1 MPGNTKKKRR
11 KKGRGTQGGRVSDRP
26 VGRPRNRAEARQRA
40 QQRRASAKGG
50 KGAPAR
56 AAKSGGAR
64 VPQPASWKGA
74 IQKGLLASLLF
85 FALFALLFKRPIAA
99 SAALALFTLVFYVPL
114 SYYLDGFMYR
124 RYQANLERD
133 RQKAAQARQN
143 PPAEDGDG
151 AG

>member
-50 KGAPAR
+50 KATPAR
-56 AAKSGGAR
+56 AAKGAR

-74 IQKGLLASLLF
+74 IQKGL
-85 FALFALLFKRPIAA
+85 
-99 SAALALFTLVFYVPL
+99 LFTLVFYVPL

-133 RQKAAQARQN
+133 RQKAAQARQT